1 MADYEAL
8 KAELDAMSEQLN
20 ALESKLQIVNAESV
34 EAMKAE
40 LKRLLDEH
48 LAAYL
53 HKAGVVASAPPR
65 CAMRWRAGVLND
77 PDNPQPPNG
86 ARCVLPPH
94 DKTTPCRFTGG
105 PRPENCSCG
114 CHTTNSGVTG
124 HDCCARG
131 WGP

>member
-20 ALESKLQIVNAESV
+20 SLEAKLQIVNAESV

-40 LKRLLDEH
+40 VKKLIEEH
-48 LAAYL
+48 LAAYM
-53 HKAGVVASAPPR
+53 HKAGRIADATPR
-65 CAMRWRAGVLND
+65 CSMRWRAGVLHD

-94 DKTTPCRFTGG
+94 DKTTPCRYSEEGT
-105 PRPENCSCG
+105 
-114 CHTTNSGVTG
+114 
-124 HDCCARG
+124 
-131 WGP
+131 